1 MVSGDPP
8 GPRRMGKGPSGLI
21 FLQKPDFFITFVI
34 CKLLTAMKN
43 IAIKP
48 EDFTILAVDDIA
60 TNIMLLKAVL
70 SRAKYKIVTASGG
83 IEALEKVAAVNPDL
97 ILLDIMM
104 PDLDGY
110 EVLKRLKADPA
121 HDDIPVIFLTALH
134 NPEDIV
140 KGFKYGASDYI
151 SKPFNHEELITRVTH
166 HIYLAAA
173 QRTILQQ
180 RDELQATVEAR
191 DKMYSVIAHDLRSPI
206 GTLKM
211 VFNMLSIN
219 ITPEQ
224 IGEDN
229 YEMISMGNNITES
242 TFMLLDNLLKWTK
255 SQIGRMNTVF
265 QEVDISEV
273 VLFASKMSDLV
284 AQVKNVEVEYEIPG
298 PIKVHCDVDMVKTI
312 MRNLM
317 SNAIKYSQEGGRIVI
332 SIRETPTHAE
342 ISVRDF
348 GIGIKEEDIPKLLNP
363 EIHHTTY
370 GTKNEEGSGL
380 GLQLVQDLT
389 RRNGGSLTVESKE
402 GEGSTFTFTIA
413 KEQPAPSEQA
423 GEATA

>member
-1 MVSGDPP
+1 
-8 GPRRMGKGPSGLI
+8 
-21 FLQKPDFFITFVI
+21 
-34 CKLLTAMKN
+34 MKN

-48 EDFTILAVDDIA
+48 EDYTILAVDDIA

-83 IEALEKVAAVNPDL
+83 FEAMEKVAEVNPDL

-121 HDDIPVIFLTALH
+121 HEDIPVIFLTALH

-140 KGFKYGASDYI
+140 KGFKFGASDYI
-151 SKPFNHEELITRVTH
+151 SKPFNHEELITRVAH

-219 ITPEQ
+219 LTADQ
-224 IGEDN
+224 IGEDSF
-229 YEMISMGNNITES
+229 EMISMGNNITES

-273 VLFASKMSDLV
+273 VLFASKMSDVV
-284 AQVKNVEVEYEIPG
+284 AQVKNIEVEYEIPG
-298 PIKVHCDVDMVKTI
+298 PITVSCDVDMVKTI

-317 SNAIKYSQEGGRIVI
+317 SNAIKYSQEGGKIVVAV
-332 SIRETPTHAE
+332 SETPTHAA
-342 ISVRDF
+342 ISVRDN

-363 EIHHTTY
+363 ETHYTTY

-389 RRNGGSLTVESKE
+389 HRNGGSLTIESKE

-413 KEQPAPSEQA
+413 KEQPKQEP
-423 GEATA
+423 GKDEATA

>member
-1 MVSGDPP
+1 
-8 GPRRMGKGPSGLI
+8 
-21 FLQKPDFFITFVI
+21 
-34 CKLLTAMKN
+34 MKN

-48 EDFTILAVDDIA
+48 EDYTILAVDDIA

-83 IEALEKVAAVNPDL
+83 YEALEKVAAVNPDL

-110 EVLKRLKADPA
+110 EVLKQLKANPA
-121 HDDIPVIFLTALH
+121 YEDIPVIFLTALH

-140 KGFKYGASDYI
+140 KGFKYGASDYV
-151 SKPFNHEELITRVTH
+151 SKPFNHEELITRVAH

-219 ITPEQ
+219 LTADQ
-224 IGEDN
+224 IGEDSF
-229 YEMISMGNNITES
+229 EMISMGNNITES

-284 AQVKNVEVEYEIPG
+284 AQVKNVEVEYDIPG
-298 PIKVHCDVDMVKTI
+298 PIQVHCDVDMVKTI

-332 SIRETPTHAE
+332 SVREESTHAV

-389 RRNGGSLTVESKE
+389 RRNGGELTIESKE

-413 KEQPAPSEQA
+413 KEQPAQESA
-423 GEATA
+423 DNAAATA

>member
-1 MVSGDPP
+1 
-8 GPRRMGKGPSGLI
+8 
-21 FLQKPDFFITFVI
+21 
-34 CKLLTAMKN
+34 MKN

-48 EDFTILAVDDIA
+48 EDYTILAVDDIA
-60 TNIMLLKAVL
+60 KNIMLLKAVL

-83 IEALEKVAAVNPDL
+83 FEALEKVAEVNPDL

-121 HDDIPVIFLTALH
+121 HEDIPVIFLTALH

-140 KGFKYGASDYI
+140 KGFKFGASDYI
-151 SKPFNHEELITRVTH
+151 SKPFNHEELITRVAH

-219 ITPEQ
+219 LTADQ
-224 IGEDN
+224 IGEDSF
-229 YEMISMGNNITES
+229 EMISMGNNITES

-273 VLFASKMSDLV
+273 VLFASKMSDVV
-284 AQVKNVEVEYEIPG
+284 AQVKNIEVEYEIPG
-298 PIKVHCDVDMVKTI
+298 PITVSCDVDMVKTI

-317 SNAIKYSQEGGRIVI
+317 SNAIKYSQEGGKIVVAV
-332 SIRETPTHAE
+332 SETPTHAA
-342 ISVRDF
+342 ISVRDN

-363 EIHHTTY
+363 ETHYTTY

-389 RRNGGSLTVESKE
+389 HRNGGSLTIESKE

-413 KEQPAPSEQA
+413 KEQPKQEP
-423 GEATA
+423 GKDEATA

>member
-1 MVSGDPP
+1 
-8 GPRRMGKGPSGLI
+8 
-21 FLQKPDFFITFVI
+21 
-34 CKLLTAMKN
+34 MKN

-48 EDFTILAVDDIA
+48 EDYTILAVDDIA

-83 IEALEKVAAVNPDL
+83 FEALEKVAEVNPDL

-104 PDLDGY
+104 PDMDGY

-121 HDDIPVIFLTALH
+121 HEDIPVIFLTALH

-140 KGFKYGASDYI
+140 KGFKFGASDYI
-151 SKPFNHEELITRVTH
+151 SKPFNHEELITRVAH

-173 QRTILQQ
+173 QRTIMQQ

-219 ITPEQ
+219 LTADQ
-224 IGEDN
+224 IGEDSF
-229 YEMISMGNNITES
+229 EMISMGNNITES

-273 VLFASKMSDLV
+273 VLFASKMSDVV
-284 AQVKNVEVEYEIPG
+284 AQVKNIEVEYDIPEA
-298 PIKVHCDVDMVKTI
+298 ITVSCDVDMVKTI

-317 SNAIKYSQEGGRIVI
+317 SNAIKYSQEGGKIVV
-332 SIRETPTHAE
+332 SVRETPTHAA
-342 ISVRDF
+342 ISVRDN

-363 EIHHTTY
+363 ETHYTTY

-389 RRNGGSLTVESKE
+389 HRNGGTLTIESKE

-413 KEQPAPSEQA
+413 KEQPEQ
-423 GEATA
+423 GLGKDEATA

>member
-1 MVSGDPP
+1 
-8 GPRRMGKGPSGLI
+8 
-21 FLQKPDFFITFVI
+21 
-34 CKLLTAMKN
+34 MKN
-43 IAIKP
+43 IAINP
-48 EDFTILAVDDIA
+48 EDYTILAVDDIV

-83 IEALEKVAAVNPDL
+83 NEALEKAATELPDL

-104 PDLDGY
+104 PDMDGY
-110 EVLKRLKADPA
+110 EVIKHLKADPA
-121 HDDIPVIFLTALH
+121 LQDIPVIFLTALH

-140 KGFKYGASDYI
+140 KGFKLGASDYV
-151 SKPFNHEELITRVTH
+151 SKPFNHEELITRVSH

-173 QRTILQQ
+173 QRTIMQQ
-180 RDELQATVEAR
+180 RDELQATVDAR

-219 ITPEQ
+219 LTQQQ

-229 YEMISMGNNITES
+229 MEMITMGN
-242 TFMLLDNLLKWTK
+242 
-255 SQIGRMNTVF
+255 
-265 QEVDISEV
+265 
-273 VLFASKMSDLV
+273 SKMSDLV
-284 AQVKNVEVEYEIPG
+284 AQVKNIAVEYDIPG
-298 PIKVHCDVDMVKTI
+298 PITVPCDVDMVKTI

-317 SNAIKYSQEGGRIVI
+317 SNAIKYSNEGGRIVI
-332 SIRETPTHAE
+332 SVRETPTHAV

-348 GIGIKEEDIPKLLNP
+348 GTGISEENLPKLLNP
-363 EIHHTTY
+363 EIHYTTY

-389 RRNGGSLTVESKE
+389 RRNGGELTIESTL

-413 KEQPAPSEQA
+413 KVQPKSETVEDSEGGGIA
-423 GEATA
+423 RP

>member
-1 MVSGDPP
+1 
-8 GPRRMGKGPSGLI
+8 
-21 FLQKPDFFITFVI
+21 
-34 CKLLTAMKN
+34 MKN
-43 IAIKP
+43 IAINP
-48 EDFTILAVDDIA
+48 EDYTILAVDDIA

-83 IEALEKVAAVNPDL
+83 NEALEKAATELPDL

-104 PDLDGY
+104 PDMDGY
-110 EVLKRLKADPA
+110 EVIKHLKADPA
-121 HDDIPVIFLTALH
+121 LQDIPVIFLTALH

-140 KGFKYGASDYI
+140 KGFKLGASDYV
-151 SKPFNHEELITRVTH
+151 SKPFNHEELITRVSH
-166 HIYLAAA
+166 HIYIYLAAA
-173 QRTILQQ
+173 QRTIMQQ
-180 RDELQATVEAR
+180 RDELQATVDAR

-219 ITPEQ
+219 LTQQQ

-229 YEMISMGNNITES
+229 MEMITMGNNITES

-273 VLFASKMSDLV
+273 VVFASKMSDLV
-284 AQVKNVEVEYEIPG
+284 AQVKNIAVEYDIPG
-298 PIKVHCDVDMVKTI
+298 PITVPCDVDMVKTI

-317 SNAIKYSQEGGRIVI
+317 SNAIKYSNEGGRIVI
-332 SIRETPTHAE
+332 SVRETPTHAV

-348 GIGIKEEDIPKLLNP
+348 GTGISEENLPKLLNP

-389 RRNGGSLTVESKE
+389 RRNGGELTIESTL

-413 KEQPAPSEQA
+413 KVQPKSETVEDSEGGGIA
-423 GEATA
+423 RP

>member
-1 MVSGDPP
+1 
-8 GPRRMGKGPSGLI
+8 
-21 FLQKPDFFITFVI
+21 
-34 CKLLTAMKN
+34 MKN

-48 EDFTILAVDDIA
+48 EDYTILAVDDIA

-70 SRAKYKIVTASGG
+70 SRAKYKIVTASSGF
-83 IEALEKVAAVNPDL
+83 EALQKVAEVNPDL

-121 HDDIPVIFLTALH
+121 HEDIPVIFLTALH

-140 KGFKYGASDYI
+140 KGFKFGASDYI
-151 SKPFNHEELITRVTH
+151 SKPFNHEELITRVAH

-180 RDELQATVEAR
+180 RDELQETVEAR

-219 ITPEQ
+219 LTAEQ

-229 YEMISMGNNITES
+229 FEMLSMGNNITES

-255 SQIGRMNTVF
+255 SQTGRMNSVF

-273 VLFASKMSDLV
+273 VVFASKMSDLV
-284 AQVKNVEVEYEIPG
+284 AQVKSISVEYDIPG
-298 PIKVHCDVDMVKTI
+298 PISVNCDVDMVKTI

-317 SNAIKYSQEGGRIVI
+317 SNAIKYTKEGGHIIISVRDTPSHAVI
-332 SIRETPTHAE
+332 A
-342 ISVRDF
+342 VRDF

-389 RRNGGSLTVESKE
+389 RRNGGEVTIESK
-402 GEGSTFTFTIA
+402 EGSTFTFTIA
-413 KEQPAPSEQA
+413 KEQPEQEKA
-423 GEATA
+423 AEATAGA

>member
-1 MVSGDPP
+1 
-8 GPRRMGKGPSGLI
+8 
-21 FLQKPDFFITFVI
+21 
-34 CKLLTAMKN
+34 MKN
-43 IAIKP
+43 IAINP
-48 EDFTILAVDDIA
+48 EDYTILAVDDIA

-83 IEALEKVAAVNPDL
+83 FEALEKVAAVNPDL

-121 HDDIPVIFLTALH
+121 HEDIPVIFLTALH

-140 KGFKYGASDYI
+140 KGFKFGASDYI
-151 SKPFNHEELITRVTH
+151 SKPFNHEELITRVAH

-173 QRTILQQ
+173 QRTIMQQ

-219 ITPEQ
+219 LTADQ
-224 IGEDN
+224 IGEDSF
-229 YEMISMGNNITES
+229 EMISMGNNITES

-273 VLFASKMSDLV
+273 VLFASKMSDVV
-284 AQVKNVEVEYEIPG
+284 AQVKNIEVEYDIPG
-298 PIKVHCDVDMVKTI
+298 AITVSCDVDMVKTI

-317 SNAIKYSQEGGRIVI
+317 SNAIKYSQEGGKIVV
-332 SIRETPTHAE
+332 SVRETPTHAA
-342 ISVRDF
+342 ISVRDN
-348 GIGIKEEDIPKLLNP
+348 GIGIKEEDIAKLLNP
-363 EIHHTTY
+363 ETHYTTY

-389 RRNGGSLTVESKE
+389 LRNGGELTIESKE

-413 KEQPAPSEQA
+413 KEQPKQESGQE
-423 GEATA
+423 GTTA

>member
-1 MVSGDPP
+1 M
-8 GPRRMGKGPSGLI
+8 
-21 FLQKPDFFITFVI
+21 
-34 CKLLTAMKN
+34 
-43 IAIKP
+43 
-48 EDFTILAVDDIA
+48 
-60 TNIMLLKAVL
+60 
-70 SRAKYKIVTASGG
+70 
-83 IEALEKVAAVNPDL
+83 
-97 ILLDIMM
+97 
-104 PDLDGY
+104 
-110 EVLKRLKADPA
+110 LKRLKADPA
-121 HDDIPVIFLTALH
+121 HEDIPVIFLTALH

-140 KGFKYGASDYI
+140 KGFKFGASDYI
-151 SKPFNHEELITRVTH
+151 SKPFNHEELITRVAH

-219 ITPEQ
+219 LTADQ
-224 IGEDN
+224 IGEDSF
-229 YEMISMGNNITES
+229 EMISMGNNITES

-255 SQIGRMNTVF
+255 SQTGRMISVF

-273 VLFASKMSDLV
+273 VVFASKMSDLV
-284 AQVKNVEVEYEIPG
+284 AQVKSISVEYDIPG
-298 PIKVHCDVDMVKTI
+298 PISVNCDVDMVKTI

-317 SNAIKYSQEGGRIVI
+317 SNAIKYSQEGGKIVVAV
-332 SIRETPTHAE
+332 SETPTHAA
-342 ISVRDF
+342 ISVRDN

-363 EIHHTTY
+363 ETHYTTY

-389 RRNGGSLTVESKE
+389 HRNGGSLTIESKE

-413 KEQPAPSEQA
+413 KEQPKQEP
-423 GEATA
+423 GKDEATA